1 MLDSDSVKT
10 EKIYYEDAYA
20 VRFTA
25 NVISSGGNSIVL
37 DRTAFFPE
45 EGGQSP
51 DRGVIAGFPV
61 VDVRIRD
68 GYIHHVLEIP
78 EGKRMPAEGDAV
90 EGSIDWDH
98 RFSNMQQHSGEH
110 IFR

>member
-20 VRFTA
+20 VHFTA

-68 GYIHHVLEIP
+68 GYTLLLSAADADPALTREATLEEIMIHLEK
-78 EGKRMPAEGDAV
+78 EGE
-90 EGSIDWDH
+90 SC
-98 RFSNMQQHSGEH
+98 
-110 IFR
+110 